1 MGALIEC
8 CYGLFFNPSEE
19 QELRKDN
26 SLTNR
31 NHKLSKFKPPIIK
44 K

>member
-8 CYGLFFNPSEE
+8 CYILFFNPSEE
-19 QELRKDN
+19 SELIKDN
-26 SLTNR
+26 SLNIR
-31 NHKLSKFKPPIIK
+31 NQKLSKFKPPIIK